1 MRLLG
6 NTKPPADPVRGDPTV
21 RDRRVPDAPRLPEPE
36 RREAPE
42 GMSAR
47 VLIAMARAARRPS
60 AGA

>member
-6 NTKPPADPVRGDPTV
+6 KTKPPADPVRGDPTV
-21 RDRRVPDAPRLPEPE
+21 RDRRVPDAPGLPEPE

-47 VLIAMARAARRPS
+47 VLIAMARAARRSS
-60 AGA
+60 AEA